1 MRNEKRP
8 GGKAYT
14 ALGVAAVAAFA
25 AFAAF
30 ALIVSACSSS
40 PPPTESVASLPGHG
54 SSSSGDTSS
63 QATESQVDQGEI
75 NFAHCLRRHGV
86 NEPDPK
92 HVPGQSGLVVQVPA
106 STPATNAALSACEH
120 LLPRASAA
128 KQQQRTADLP
138 ALTRYAQCMRG
149 HDIGLLDPDPRTGAV
164 DLGTVPGVT
173 SDFDRHSPQFHSA
186 DEACRH
192 LLPADVHDDGTGP

>member
-1 MRNEKRP
+1 MRNKKRD
-8 GGKAYT
+8 GGKVYA
-14 ALGVAAVAAFA
+14 AVGVAVVAAFA
-25 AFAAF
+25 
-30 ALIVSACSSS
+30 LTVSACSSS
-40 PPPTESVASLPGHG
+40 SPSTQSVASLPGHG
-54 SSSSGDTSS
+54 SSSSGGTSG

-75 NFAHCLRRHGV
+75 NFAHCLRSHGV

-92 HVPGQSGLVVQVPA
+92 HVPGQSGLVVQVPT
-106 STPATNAALSACEH
+106 STPATNAALSACDH
-120 LLPRASAA
+120 LLPPASAA
-128 KQQQRTADLP
+128 KKQQRTADLP

-149 HDIGLLDPDPRTGAV
+149 HNIALLDPDPRTGAV
-164 DLGTVPGVT
+164 DLGNVPGVT